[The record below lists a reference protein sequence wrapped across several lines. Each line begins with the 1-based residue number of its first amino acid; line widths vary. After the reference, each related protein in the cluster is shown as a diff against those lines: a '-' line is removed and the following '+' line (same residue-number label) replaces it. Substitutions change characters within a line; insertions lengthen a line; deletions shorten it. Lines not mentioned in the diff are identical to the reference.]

1 MSNKIKLLI
10 ALILISTIGIVYYEK
25 TTFVFLKEKN
35 AFGKISYDSD
45 VPSVKMYFA
54 IKKYAAEYNIPED
67 YAFTV
72 AYLETGYKGPLDLNY
87 NHEQTSFAGAHGP
100 MQVMLKT
107 ARWINKDNVSKNQLI
122 TDIDYN
128 VRTSMKLIR
137 QLKNQYKDWSIVF
150 GYYNT
155 GHPIVNSY
163 AIKVVN
169 KQYSWKTDI

>member
-10 ALILISTIGIVYYEK
+10 ALVLISIIGVVYYQK
-25 TTFVFLKEKN
+25 TTFVFLKQEN
-35 AFGKISYDSD
+35 EFGKISYDAD

-54 IKKYAAEYNIPED
+54 IKQYAEEYNIPED

-72 AYLETGYKGPLDLNY
+72 AYLETGYKGPLHLDY
-87 NHEQTSFAGAHGP
+87 NHAQTSFAGAMGP

-107 ARWINKDNVSKNQLI
+107 ARWVNKDNVSKTQLL

-128 VRTSMKLIR
+128 VRTSMKLLR
-137 QLKNQYKDWSIVF
+137 QLKNRYKDWSVVF

-155 GHPIVNSY
+155 GYPMVNSY